1 MSLEAEEAVLGGIM
15 LKPESFW
22 QAADMLAA
30 EDFTTSQ
37 HRALFSA
44 IREML
49 TDGRDVDAITVGQ
62 HDKRLSADWLVGLV
76 CNTPSAANVRGYA
89 EIVQKS
95 SEVRRLKMAGGRIAG
110 CQSFAEAQTIL
121 AEVRPQNATRLAT
134 MKQAAKAMYD
144 EIVRRYDHTGE
155 LVGVD
160 TSIDGLNEF
169 TGGFKGGNLY
179 VIAARPSMGK
189 SAFANQ
195 AAIKA
200 GRAYISTLEMSKQQL
215 AERAT
220 ANLGNFP
227 YRWLTNPKAEDSEP
241 VWERLTAVI
250 PQVNAL
256 DWVIDDSSGIT
267 ADTICARIR
276 QSHMASPLS
285 VAVIDHLGI
294 ISRPSRNDAAEL
306 GQITTMLKALA
317 KDLDIPVVLL
327 CQLNRKV
334 EERAD
339 KRPQLSDLR
348 DSGRIE
354 EDADVVVFLYRPE
367 YYNLEPAG
375 FVEFIVAKNRDGA
388 TGSAWASSRLSNMRL
403 ESCEAPEYTPKR
415 ESNVRGFGR

>member
-15 LKPESFW
+15 YKPESFW
-22 QAADMLAA
+22 LVADMLTP
-30 EDFTTSQ
+30 EDFTISK
-37 HRALFSA
+37 HRALYA
-44 IREML
+44 VIREML
-49 TDGRDVDAITVGQ
+49 SDGKDVDAITVGQ
-62 HDKRLSADWLVGLV
+62 YDTRFSADWLIGLSV
-76 CNTPSAANVRGYA
+76 NTPSAANVRGYA
-89 EIVQKS
+89 EIVQRS
-95 SEVRRLKMAGGRIAG
+95 SELRRLKLAGGRIAG
-110 CQSFAEAQTIL
+110 CQSFTEAQTIL
-121 AEVRPQNATRLAT
+121 AEVRPQNAAKLAT

-144 EIVRRYDHTGE
+144 EVVRRYEHTGE

-160 TSIDGLNEF
+160 TSIDGLNEY

-200 GRAYISTLEMSKQQL
+200 DRAYISTLEMSKQQL

-220 ANLGNFP
+220 ANIGNFP
-227 YRWLTNPKAEDSEP
+227 YRWLTNPKADDSEP

-256 DWVIDDSSGIT
+256 DWVIDDSSCIT

-276 QSHMASPLS
+276 QSHMISPLS
-285 VAVIDHLGI
+285 LAVIDHLGI
-294 ISRPSRNDAAEL
+294 ISRPNKNDSAEL

-317 KDLDIPVVLL
+317 KDLNIPVVLL

-334 EERAD
+334 EDRVD

-354 EDADVVVFLYRPE
+354 EDADVVVLLYRPE
-367 YYNLEPAG
+367 YYNLEPTG
-375 FVEFIVAKNRDGA
+375 YVEFIVAKNRDGE
-388 TGSAWASSRLSNMRL
+388 TGSAWAESRLSNMRL
-403 ESCEAPEYTPKR
+403 ESCQQPEYRQKKARTL
-415 ESNVRGFGR
+415 GFEG